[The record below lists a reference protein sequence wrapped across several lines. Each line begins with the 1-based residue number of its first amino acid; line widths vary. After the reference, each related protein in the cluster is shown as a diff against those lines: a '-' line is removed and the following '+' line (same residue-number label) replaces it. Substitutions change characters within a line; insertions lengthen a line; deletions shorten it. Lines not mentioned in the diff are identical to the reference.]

1 MTQPETKKNQNTLIK
16 NPKTVVIIPAYN
28 EENSIAKVVSD
39 IPKGLVD
46 EVIVVNNNSND
57 DTDINYKRT
66 KCRCNS
72 ASHEEKPGYCFACLK
87 GIEYIKQLQP
97 LPDIVVFI

>member
-1 MTQPETKKNQNTLIK
+1 MIK

-57 DTDINYKRT
+57 ATDVNARNAVNH
-66 KCRCNS
+66 R
-72 ASHEEKPGYCFACLK
+72 PR
-87 GIEYIKQLQP
+87 Q
-97 LPDIVVFI
+97 V